1 MNNTIAKAFAN
12 AMTYD
17 EYMDK
22 FENLVKTDATTGADQ
37 SELLVNFTK
46 LNYRRMTRLNK
57 TVKPSEKLIADISE
71 IPFKME
77 WIIISEAWCGDA
89 AQNIPYVAQLAKAC
103 DNVELSIVLRDENL
117 EFMDQYLTNGGR
129 SIPKVIFLKAAGL
142 EEMSTWGPRPEIIQE
157 QVVEFQ
163 KNAPEDLSY
172 EKFAETIHAWYAKNK
187 NEALE
192 TELLTIF
199 QSLKE
204 TILD

>member
-1 MNNTIAKAFAN
+1 MNNTIATALTN
-12 AMTYD
+12 AITYD

-22 FENLVKTDATTGADQ
+22 FENLVKADATTGTDQ

-57 TVKPSEKLIADISE
+57 TIKLSNELVTGISK
-71 IPFKME
+71 IPFKMK

-89 AQNIPYVAQLAKAC
+89 AQNIPYIAQLAKAC
-103 DNVELSIVLRDENL
+103 DNVELSLVLRDESL
-117 EFMDQYLTNGGR
+117 ELMDQYLTNGGR
-129 SIPKVIFLKAAGL
+129 SIPKAIFLKADGL
-142 EEMSTWGPRPEIIQE
+142 EEMSTWGPRPAIIQE
-157 QVVEFQ
+157 QVVEFK

-172 EKFAETIHAWYAKNK
+172 EKFAENIHAWYAKNK

-204 TILD
+204 TILA

>member
-1 MNNTIAKAFAN
+1 MNNTIETGLKN
-12 AMTYD
+12 VMTYQA
-17 EYMDK
+17 YMDM
-22 FENLVKTDATTGADQ
+22 FENLVKTNATTGADQ

-57 TVKPSEKLIADISE
+57 TIKLSEVLVEGIAK
-71 IPFKME
+71 IPFKMK
-77 WIIISEAWCGDA
+77 WIIITEAWCGDA
-89 AQNIPYVAQLAKAC
+89 AQNIPYIAQLANAC
-103 DNVELSIVLRDENL
+103 NNVELSMVLRDENL
-117 EFMDQYLTNGGR
+117 KLMDQYLTNGGR
-129 SIPKVIFLKAAGL
+129 SIPKAIFLKAEGL

-157 QVVEFQ
+157 QVVEFK
-163 KNAPEDLSY
+163 KNSPEDLSY

-204 TILD
+204 TILA